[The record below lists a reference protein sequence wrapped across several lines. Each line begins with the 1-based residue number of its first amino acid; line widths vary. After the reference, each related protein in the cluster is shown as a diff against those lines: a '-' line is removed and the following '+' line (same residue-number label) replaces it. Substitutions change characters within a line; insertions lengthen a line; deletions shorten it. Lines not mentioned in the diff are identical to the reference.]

1 MRRARQTRLAG
12 HGCQALRGHAN
23 GEPCHDAFVAKLD
36 ASGGLVYSTYLG
48 GSRNDE
54 ATPRARRTPSSR
66 SSAPTGARSCTPPTS
81 GARRATP
88 AAVSPSTA
96 PARRT
101 SRARP
106 ARPTSPRTVRGSDCT
121 GRSAGRRPASR
132 ARRVRRQAAAKRPG
146 ARLWHLPRRQ
156 ADRGRRRHRRGSRRQ
171 RVPRGLD
178 AIAGLPGH
186 PGAAAADRQP
196 LVLDQRPARGALQR
210 RVRDEAHRRRAAVA
224 LQHLPRRQRRGPGPR
239 DRRRP
244 RWAAHVAGSTDSR
257 TLGIAAPVQATLGGG
272 IDAHL
277 AVIAPTGALRANA
290 APSTRAA
297 ASMWR
302 VARFRRTSRS
312 LRRCRAYLRATATC
326 SR

>member
-1 MRRARQTRLAG
+1 MRTASRATTR
-12 HGCQALRGHAN
+12 
-23 GEPCHDAFVAKLD
+23 
-36 ASGGLVYSTYLG
+36 
-48 GSRNDE
+48 
-54 ATPRARRTPSSR
+54 SSR
-66 SSAPTGARSCTPPTS
+66 SSTPRAASSTARTSAAAATTRPRPVPAGRLRREAQRRRALARVRHLPRGREGRHQRRCRRRPRRRGVRHGHDPLVRLPHAPCAAATARD
-81 GARRATP
+81 GVRAAARRLVP
-88 AAVSPSTA
+88 
-96 PARRT
+96 
-101 SRARP
+101 
-106 ARPTSPRTVRGSDCT
+106 
-121 GRSAGRRPASR
+121 
-132 ARRVRRQAAAKRPG
+132 RRVRRQAAAKRPG

-186 PGAAAADRQP
+186 PGAATADRQP
-196 LVLDQRPARGALQR
+196 LVLDHRPARGALQR
-210 RVRDEAHRRRAAVA
+210 RVRDEAQRRRAAVA

-302 VARFRRTSRS
+302 VARFRRTCRS